1 MMVRWEVFKL
11 LRQRRTFLGLG
22 STALVPLVFLA
33 AVEIIGSGP
42 EAGEAPFAAQLLGN
56 GLVIPFV
63 TLAFGSVV
71 LLPLLTVL
79 VAGDAV
85 AGEVSGG
92 TLKTILGRSVG
103 RSGLF
108 WSKAAAVG
116 LYTLAVVGAF
126 VGVGLAAGWLAI
138 GFRPLAG
145 LGGGADPGRSSARPN
160 RARSRPRGAA
170 PAGPRRLRPPA
181 LRRNPE
187 QRRLRGRRPGAH
199 PASATRPLLGPWR
212 RLGPLPPDQPVL
224 RLAEPHARA
233 HRLGPDHRVRMGQ
246 RRLGRRLLTGRM
258 GSLRPLGRI
267 ELARRLFYEL
277 PDLTGTTRQTR
288 AGHVSAPVLVLAPRA
303 AEGGCPKD
311 GSSARVHRTLAH
323 PSPETRT
330 AVSLPY
336 SLSGIMRSSRGCD
349 ALGLLLHEV
358 HF

>member
-22 STALVPLVFLA
+22 AAAVVPLFFLA

-56 GLVIPFV
+56 GLVIPLV

-116 LYTLAVVGAF
+116 LYTLAVVGVF

-145 LGGGADPGRSSARPN
+145 LGGAPIPVGQVLALILLGAG
-160 RARSRPRGAA
+160 
-170 PAGPRRLRPPA
+170 LVA
-181 LRRNPE
+181 L
-187 QRRLRGRRPGAH
+187 
-199 PASATRPLLGPWR
+199 PLLALAAFALLLSVATQNSVASVVGGVVLILLLQLVSS
-212 RLGPLPPDQPVL
+212 LGLGGVL
-224 RLAEPHARA
+224 DPY
-233 HRLGPDHRVRMGQ
+233 
-246 RRLGRRLLTGRM
+246 LLTNQFPAWLNLMREPIDWAPIV
-258 GSLRPLGRI
+258 GSVW
-267 ELARRLFYEL
+267 
-277 PDLTGTTRQTR
+277 
-288 AGHVSAPVLVLAPRA
+288 VSAAWA
-303 AEGGCPKD
+303 G
-311 GSSARVHRTLAH
+311 
-323 PSPETRT
+323 
-330 AVSLPY
+330 VSLLAAWAVFVRRDV
-336 SLSGIMRSSRGCD
+336 LS
-349 ALGLLLHEV
+349 
-358 HF
+358 